1 MKKQTKKNEKRLWNV
16 SKTKR
21 KKGMKN
27 ERKLKIDTRKKNKK
41 RGTAYLKFL
50 HEGKKRNHLNKGK
63 RKVRHK
69 ENRIS
74 QLIHWR

>member
-50 HEGKKRNHLNKGK
+50 HEG
-63 RKVRHK
+63 
-69 ENRIS
+69 
-74 QLIHWR
+74 